1 MDSQQQQPEFSV
13 GQKANWGKAVLLS
26 LGLIALLS
34 LGTYINL
41 TQGNLRDSSAADASS
56 SDESTPTPEPTR
68 TLGEWRSEA
77 ETIPYDTLLSDADE
91 NEGKT
96 VYFRGQV
103 GHIASE
109 TESYVEMWVYVALDD
124 RTDSWGE
131 DQVVLHYRDMPAR
144 VLVDDIVSF
153 VAVMDGIDPVHH
165 VPELTVKALEVE

>member
-1 MDSQQQQPEFSV
+1 MDSQQQPELSV
-13 GQKANWGKAVLLS
+13 GQKANWGKAILLS

-34 LGTYINL
+34 IGTYVNL
-41 TQGNLRDSSAADASS
+41 TQQKLRDSSAADASS
-56 SDESTPTPEPTR
+56 SDASTPTPEPTR
-68 TLGEWRSEA
+68 TFGEWRSEA

-109 TESYVEMWVYVALDD
+109 TENYVEMWVFVALDD
-124 RTDSWGE
+124 RTDGWGE
-131 DQVVLHYRDMPAR
+131 DQVVLHYRDMTAR